1 MAAEWEAFESE
12 VLRDITDSQFA
23 FQITLE
29 RVEVNY
35 NSIFAVTCI
44 EESHQNM
51 FVFDFL
57 YSLFHDVCLF
67 QVYFL
72 HFAYISTFY

>member
-35 NSIFAVTCI
+35 NNIFAVTRN
-44 EESHQNM
+44 EESNQNM

-57 YSLFHDVCLF
+57 YSLFHELCLSIVLASF
-67 QVYFL
+67 
-72 HFAYISTFY
+72 H